1 MRCKFMLKIVKGKV
15 RAFVVSIFKL
25 LRHQL
30 VDTIRDKV
38 PTQHICRFL
47 ILSNRNRQDLLSFD
61 EIV

>member
-1 MRCKFMLKIVKGKV
+1 VKGKV

-38 PTQHICRFL
+38 PTQHMCRFL